1 MLKNG
6 IAQQLISGLPS
17 FLGDKGVV
25 PTRTEMLR
33 VVQIPTIEHI
43 INFDSDIWDARKGF
57 TMSKSYLNKVNFTN
71 CHPDAKTLVK
81 GFAAQE
87 LDDGKKFSTLHGT
100 IPLLIRTINA
110 AIEENGDGHLLFI
123 STKDVLEGM
132 NRIFKTSKY
141 DKLYAFPL
149 ISRFLAFSASTI
161 GIRFNVNEKEL
172 KWAQT
177 AFYNEIK
184 GYRSHKPIPDI
195 PDEYFDIIINRC
207 DEVMR
212 DETLP
217 LNDRLIAGMILIDS
231 QLGLRISEVVALEV
245 DCRDMWP
252 CSDGV
257 IRPYIVYNSIKA
269 SKGDVESLPVKT
281 FCNPI
286 CDEALAYY
294 LELRQRCVYADKT
307 DFLYIRDPHPSC
319 HSNGEFPISPSSFN
333 EQYQRFFG
341 RYLREEAR
349 KDWGDITRIQ
359 TNIRGDKELLSIP
372 SIHSFRKHF
381 FSFLVKAGLP
391 MDYVDAAASHTPSE
405 DLWVPYG
412 VGIKPPSVKELSRE
426 QVDSI
431 IGQREMFD
439 AYMNGIING
448 NE

>member
-6 IAQQLISGLPS
+6 IATQLIYGIPS
-17 FLGDKGVV
+17 PFGDKEVV
-25 PTRTEMLR
+25 PSRAEMLR

-57 TMSKSYLNKVNFTN
+57 TMTKSYLNKVNFSN
-71 CHPDAKTLVK
+71 CHPEAKVLVK

-87 LDDGKKFSTLHGT
+87 LDDGKKFSTLHGI
-100 IPLLIRTINA
+100 IPILIRTINA
-110 AIEENGDGHLLFI
+110 AIEKNGGGHFLFI
-123 STKDVLEGM
+123 STQDVLDGM
-132 NRIFKTSKY
+132 NKIFKNSDY
-141 DKLYAFPL
+141 DKLAAFPL
-149 ISRFLAFSASTI
+149 VRRFLAFSASTV
-161 GIRFNVNEKEL
+161 GIRLNVDEKEL

-184 GYRSHKPIPDI
+184 DYRSHKPIPDI

-217 LNDRLIAGMILIDS
+217 LNDRLIAGIILIDS

-245 DCRDMWP
+245 DCRDLWP

-257 IRPYIVYNSIKA
+257 VRPYIVYNSIKA

-286 CDEALAYY
+286 CDETLAYY

-307 DFLYIRDPHPSC
+307 DFLYIRDPRPYSKR
-319 HSNGEFPISPSSFN
+319 NGEFPVSPSAFG
-333 EQYQRFFG
+333 EQCQTFFG
-341 RYLREEAR
+341 HYLRDEAR
-349 KDWGDITRIQ
+349 KDWGDITRIH
-359 TNIRGDKELLSIP
+359 TNTRGDEELLSIP

-381 FSFLVKAGLP
+381 FSSLVKAGLP

-412 VGIKPPSVKELSRE
+412 VGFKPPSVKELSRE